1 MFGPRPLEAGIAAI
15 LLGLALLSSTPAC
28 GSDDTSYD
36 FSVETKK
43 PPRGR
48 PYPCP
53 EKPPRFGD
61 VCSTRALSCEYNEG
75 TCVCTT
81 DALGM
86 FGALAWNCPFEP
98 EANRCPVTQPQAGTA
113 CASLLGASNCGYGRN
128 ASCNC
133 SSEMQ
138 TWACWDPDDCPKDR
152 PDDGAECG
160 EPIGKSCVYSAAT
173 CECGSDG
180 WSCAETK

>member
-1 MFGPRPLEAGIAAI
+1 MFGPRPLEVGIAAI
-15 LLGLALLSSTPAC
+15 WLGLALLSTPAC
-28 GSDDTSYD
+28 GSDDASDD
-36 FSVETKK
+36 FGIEMKK

-61 VCSTRALSCEYNEG
+61 VCSTRDLSCEYDEG
-75 TCVCTT
+75 TCLCTT

-98 EANRCPVTQPQAGTA
+98 EVDRCPVTQPQAGSP
-113 CASLLGASNCGYGRN
+113 CASLLGASGCGYGRRV
-128 ASCNC
+128 ACSC

-138 TWACWDPDDCPKDR
+138 TWACWDPDECPKDK
-152 PDDGAECG
+152 PAEDSECG
-160 EPIGKSCVYSAAT
+160 EPIGKSCFYSAAA
-173 CECGSDG
+173 CECASTG
-180 WSCAETK
+180 WRCADVK